1 MKIEYDDVEYMM
13 PIDYYS
19 IRNDSDVSDGLLSSE
34 DSEDSEDSDTE

>member
-1 MKIEYDDVEYMM
+1 M

-19 IRNDSDVSDGLLSSE
+19 IRNDSEDSDGLLSSE